1 MKIRKQLYKIV
12 FLSIASNLS
21 NKTRQIS
28 PTDYHKALRQNTA
41 NHSDSIDFFLLLVYN
56 AKKESDVMSANYLK
70 RVCDSELELKL
81 EAFGAVHIV
90 GPKWCGK
97 TTTAK
102 QYAKSFIEMQDPDKR
117 NMYMETAKIKPSNL
131 LVGENPRLIDEW
143 QIAPNIWDAVR
154 VSVDRR
160 NEDGLY
166 ILTGSNSID
175 KTEIMHTGTGRI
187 DTLFMYPMS
196 LYETGESNGTVSL
209 IELFNN
215 PSVLDDGCESSLS
228 IDELIFTAC
237 RGGWPSSLFKKSDKA
252 KLLVAQSYFEGLCRE
267 DASNVDGIDRNETV
281 SRLLLRS
288 YARNISTIASNKA
301 IIKDVNANTALSES
315 TFYDYVNVFK
325 KLYIIQDVEA
335 WCPAIRS
342 KSAIQATNKREFVD
356 PSLVVAAL
364 GVEPD
369 YFNLD
374 LKTFGFIFETLCIR
388 DLKVYSSARDG
399 KISYYRDRYGLEAD
413 CVLHLRDG
421 RYALIEF
428 KLGSADIEE
437 GARHLCKIENLI
449 KQHNEKEKQ
458 VKLRL
463 PDLKIVITG
472 SQYGYRRPDGV
483 FVIPIG
489 CLKD

>member
-1 MKIRKQLYKIV
+1 M
-12 FLSIASNLS
+12 S
-21 NKTRQIS
+21 
-28 PTDYHKALRQNTA
+28 DY
-41 NHSDSIDFFLLLVYN
+41 I
-56 AKKESDVMSANYLK
+56 K
-70 RVCDSELELKL
+70 RICDDELELKL

-102 QYAKSFIEMQDPDKR
+102 QFAKSYIEMQDPDKR
-117 NMYMETAKIKPSNL
+117 DMYIQTAKVKPSNL

-143 QIAPNIWDAVR
+143 QIAPNLWDAVR

-187 DTLFMYPMS
+187 DTLVMYPMS
-196 LYETGESNGTVSL
+196 LYESQESNGTISL
-209 IELFNN
+209 AKLFSD
-215 PSVLDDGCESSLS
+215 PHTLDEGCESNLT
-228 IDELIFTAC
+228 IDQLIFAAC
-237 RGGWPSSLFKKSDKA
+237 RGGWPSSLQKKSDKA
-252 KLLVAQSYFEGLCRE
+252 KLLVARSYFDSLCAE
-267 DASNVDGIDRNETV
+267 DISNVDGVRRDETTT
-281 SRLLLRS
+281 RLLLRS
-288 YARNISTIASNKA
+288 YARNISTIVTNRA
-301 IIKDVNANTALSES
+301 IINDVNANIEFSES
-315 TFYDYVNVFK
+315 SFYSYVKVLK
-325 KLYIIQDVEA
+325 KLFLIQDVEA

-342 KSAIQATNKREFVD
+342 KSAIQATDKREFVD

-364 GVEPD
+364 GVDPE

-388 DLKVYSSARDG
+388 DLKAYSAALGGRV
-399 KISYYRDRYGLEAD
+399 SYYHDRYGLEAD

-428 KLGSADIEE
+428 KLGSADIDD
-437 GARHLCKIENLI
+437 GAKHLLELEKLI
-449 KQHNEKEKQ
+449 KEYNEKETQ
-458 VKLRL
+458 CKLRL

-472 SQYGYRRPDGV
+472 TQYGYKRDDGV
-483 FVIPIG
+483 LVVPIG
-489 CLKD
+489 CLKN

>member
-1 MKIRKQLYKIV
+1 
-12 FLSIASNLS
+12 
-21 NKTRQIS
+21 
-28 PTDYHKALRQNTA
+28 
-41 NHSDSIDFFLLLVYN
+41 
-56 AKKESDVMSANYLK
+56 MSFEYIK
-70 RVCDSELELKL
+70 RICDSELELKL

-102 QYAKSFIEMQDPDKR
+102 QFAKSYIEMQDPDKR
-117 NMYMETAKIKPSNL
+117 EMYMETAKIKPSNL
-131 LVGENPRLIDEW
+131 LIGDNPRLIDEW
-143 QIAPNIWDAVR
+143 QVAPNLWDAVR

-175 KTEIMHTGTGRI
+175 KSGIMHTGTGRI
-187 DTLFMYPMS
+187 DTLTMYPMS
-196 LYETGESNGTVSL
+196 LYESGESNGKISL
-209 IELFNN
+209 MELFNN
-215 PSVLDDGCESSLS
+215 PSSLDEGCESQLS
-228 IDELIFTAC
+228 VDDLIFAAC
-237 RGGWPSSLFKKSDKA
+237 RGGWPSSLYKKNVKA
-252 KLLVAQSYFEGLCRE
+252 KLMVAQSYFEGICRE
-267 DASNVDGIDRNETV
+267 DMSNVDGVRRNETT

-288 YARNISTIASNKA
+288 YARNISTIASHQS
-301 IIKDVNANTALSES
+301 IINDIKANTELSDS
-315 TFYDYVNVFK
+315 TFYDYVNVLK
-325 KLYIIQDVEA
+325 KLYVIQDVEA

-342 KSAIQATNKREFVD
+342 KSAIQAINKRELVD

-364 GVEPD
+364 GVAPE

-388 DLKVYSSARDG
+388 DLKVYSSVHGG
-399 KISYYRDRYGLEAD
+399 KVSYYRDRYGLEAD

-428 KLGSADIEE
+428 KLGSSDIED
-437 GARHLCKIENLI
+437 AAKHLTELEKLI
-449 KQHNEKEKQ
+449 KQHNERERQ

-472 SQYGYRRPDGV
+472 TQYGYKRQDGV
-483 FVIPIG
+483 FVVPIG

>member
-1 MKIRKQLYKIV
+1 
-12 FLSIASNLS
+12 
-21 NKTRQIS
+21 
-28 PTDYHKALRQNTA
+28 
-41 NHSDSIDFFLLLVYN
+41 
-56 AKKESDVMSANYLK
+56 MSFEYIQ

-102 QYAKSFIEMQDPDKR
+102 QYAKSYIEMQDPDKR
-117 NMYMETAKIKPSNL
+117 DMYLETAKIKPSNL

-143 QIAPNIWDAVR
+143 QVAPNLWDAVR

-175 KTEIMHTGTGRI
+175 KTDIMHTGTGRI
-187 DTLFMYPMS
+187 DTLSMYPMS
-196 LYETGESNGTVSL
+196 LYESAESNGSVSL
-209 IELFNN
+209 MDLFNN
-215 PSVLDDGCESSLS
+215 PSALDDGCESDLS
-228 IDELIFTAC
+228 IDELIFAAC
-237 RGGWPSSLFKKSDKA
+237 RGGWPSSIFKKSDKA

-267 DASNVDGIDRNETV
+267 DMSNIDGTKRNETT

-288 YARNISTIASNKA
+288 YARNISTVVSNQS
-301 IIKDVNANTALSES
+301 IIKDINANAEISDS
-315 TFYDYVNVFK
+315 TFYDYVNVLK
-325 KLYIIQDVEA
+325 KLFVIQDVEA

-364 GVEPD
+364 GVEPE

-388 DLKVYSSARDG
+388 DLKVYSAARDG
-399 KISYYRDRYGLEAD
+399 KVSYYRDRYGLEAD

-437 GARHLCKIENLI
+437 GAKHLIELEKLV
-449 KQHNEKEKQ
+449 KQYNEKEKQ

-472 SQYGYRRPDGV
+472 TQYGYKRPDGV
-483 FVIPIG
+483 LVVPIG

>member
-1 MKIRKQLYKIV
+1 MPLEYI
-12 FLSIASNLS
+12 
-21 NKTRQIS
+21 
-28 PTDYHKALRQNTA
+28 
-41 NHSDSIDFFLLLVYN
+41 
-56 AKKESDVMSANYLK
+56 K
-70 RVCDSELELKL
+70 RICDSELELKL

-102 QYAKSFIEMQDPDKR
+102 QFAKSYIEMQDPDKR
-117 NMYMETAKIKPSNL
+117 DMYMETAKIKPSNL

-143 QIAPNIWDAVR
+143 QVAPNLWDAVR

-187 DTLFMYPMS
+187 DTLPMYPMS
-196 LYETGESNGTVSL
+196 LYETGESNGSVSL
-209 IELFNN
+209 LDLFNN
-215 PSVLDDGCESSLS
+215 PSALDEGCESNLS
-228 IDELIFTAC
+228 IDGLIFAAC
-237 RGGWPSSLFKKSDKA
+237 RGGWPSSIFKKSDKA
-252 KLLVAQSYFEGLCRE
+252 RLLVAQSYFEGLCRE
-267 DASNVDGIDRNETV
+267 DMSNVDGKKRNETT

-288 YARNISTIASNKA
+288 YARNISTVATNQS
-301 IIKDVNANTALSES
+301 IINDINANTEISES
-315 TFYDYVNVFK
+315 TFYDYVNVLK
-325 KLYIIQDVEA
+325 KLYVIQDVEA

-356 PSLVVAAL
+356 PSLVIAAL
-364 GVEPD
+364 GVDPD

-388 DLKVYSSARDG
+388 DLKVYSAARDG
-399 KISYYRDRYGLEAD
+399 NVSYYRDRYGLEAD

-437 GARHLCKIENLI
+437 GAKHLTEIEELI
-449 KQHNEKEKQ
+449 KQYNKKEKQ

-472 SQYGYRRPDGV
+472 TQYGYKRPDGV
-483 FVIPIG
+483 LVIPIG
-489 CLKD
+489 CLKN